1 MRETNNCR
9 SEWETSKVEI
19 TSKAKTTTTTTTF
32 TKPNCNKVSEDCIS
46 TTANSDNRAGEL
58 PKHLAKNKEEIKT
71 QLRMSDTCRRQERRV
86 LKKKLWSSLSL
97 SLSLSLSVWA
107 VLTLLQ
113 IRKKEKGMKQ
123 NTASNVDASRQERKP
138 SQEALSKSLSKLQP
152 EKKRENAR
160 KEAAWWV

>member
-9 SEWETSKVEI
+9 SEWETSKAEI
-19 TSKAKTTTTTTTF
+19 TSKARITTTTTTF
-32 TKPNCNKVSEDCIS
+32 TKPNCNKIPEDCSS

-58 PKHLAKNKEEIKT
+58 PKHLEKNKEELKT

-97 SLSLSLSVWA
+97 SHTQA
-107 VLTLLQ
+107 ALTLLQ

-123 NTASNVDASRQERKP
+123 NTASNVDASRQERKKAKP
-138 SQEALSKSLSKLQP
+138 SQEALSK
-152 EKKRENAR
+152 
-160 KEAAWWV
+160 